1 MLGLSPAAGVLFGS
15 SSQAIAT
22 NASKAR
28 AFSSGGKGSIPAPK
42 SLQGSRASQ
51 NSVPTSQSKHGLL
64 SPVLF
69 GPPFVATF
77 GQEGMSGSAAVI
89 VGSSYWELVVLQDR
103 RQGI

>member
-28 AFSSGGKGSIPAPK
+28 AFSSGGKGSIPAPRN
-42 SLQGSRASQ
+42 LQGSRA
-51 NSVPTSQSKHGLL
+51 SKHGLL
-64 SPVLF
+64 SPVLS
-69 GPPFVATF
+69 GPPLVATF
-77 GQEGMSGSAAVI
+77 GQEGMSGSAAVA
-89 VGSSYWELVVLQDR
+89 GSSYWELVVLQDR